1 MQGVSGTDTATGSQ
15 SPDDGDF
22 LGPWV
27 FPWASKI
34 LFSVSQIKIYF
45 STDKSTSPLKAN
57 SRKSEPVQKIKQ
69 WCRKVKL

>member
-1 MQGVSGTDTATGSQ
+1 MYIKLSIPPISQGRLSF
-15 SPDDGDF
+15 F
-22 LGPWV
+22 L
-27 FPWASKI
+27 KI

-45 STDKSTSPLKAN
+45 STYKSTSPLKAN

>member
-1 MQGVSGTDTATGSQ
+1 MYRKLSIAPTSQGRQ
-15 SPDDGDF
+15 F
-22 LGPWV
+22 
-27 FPWASKI
+27 FSKI